1 MTVKLLMGLA
11 MAGLVS
17 ASSSVTSMFLLGFD
31 PQSLQASIV
40 GNVSTPQI
48 DDRTIPWPRGSDA
61 TATTYSITC
70 APSPTASAS
79 DDDDDYECG
88 LGPGFTLTDA
98 SPTTIMEMNDKP
110 NFSMTINCSVAGTT
124 SAVCTGIGD
133 GPEANFPGTII
144 STIQQS
150 EMSYLPVTITAG
162 SVTSVAATASA
173 TTTTESGSKA
183 TTSAAQTA
191 SKSSASSSGSSSSSS
206 AVSTGGMPQ
215 ITGDAGMLFGGAVV
229 ALAAAV
235 L

>member
-1 MTVKLLMGLA
+1 
-11 MAGLVS
+11 
-17 ASSSVTSMFLLGFD
+17 
-31 PQSLQASIV
+31 
-40 GNVSTPQI
+40 
-48 DDRTIPWPRGSDA
+48 
-61 TATTYSITC
+61 
-70 APSPTASAS
+70 
-79 DDDDDYECG
+79 
-88 LGPGFTLTDA
+88 
-98 SPTTIMEMNDKP
+98 
-110 NFSMTINCSVAGTT
+110 MTINCSVAGTT

-215 ITGDAGMLFGGAVV
+215 ITGDAAHEYAWLPHPPVLNLLSYFVQGLCDPHLNARGLICIVTWSLFRCIISFVSCSCFV
-229 ALAAAV
+229 RLRK
-235 L
+235 

>member
-11 MAGLVS
+11 MAGLIS

-31 PQSLQASIV
+31 PQSLEASIV
-40 GNVSTPQI
+40 GN
-48 DDRTIPWPRGSDA
+48 DA
-61 TATTYSITC
+61 TATTYSINC
-70 APSPTASAS
+70 APSPTASATD

-88 LGPGFTLTDA
+88 LGPGITLTDA
-98 SPTTIMEMNDKP
+98 SPTTIIELNAGPD
-110 NFSMTINCSVAGTT
+110 FAYTVNCSVAGTT
-124 SAVCTGIGD
+124 SAACTAIAD
-133 GPEANFPGTII
+133 GPEANFPGTVI

-150 EMSYLPVTITAG
+150 EMSFLPVTITAG

-173 TTTTESGSKA
+173 TTTAESGSKG
-183 TTSAAQTA
+183 TTSASQTA
-191 SKSSASSSGSSSSSS
+191 SKSSTSSSGSSSSSS

>member
-11 MAGLVS
+11 MAGLIS

-31 PQSLQASIV
+31 PQSLEASIV
-40 GNVSTPQI
+40 GN
-48 DDRTIPWPRGSDA
+48 DA

-79 DDDDDYECG
+79 DDDDDYGCG
-88 LGPGFTLTDA
+88 LGPGITLIDA

-110 NFSMTINCSVAGTT
+110 NFSMTVNCSVAGTT

-150 EMSYLPVTITAG
+150 EMSYLPVTINAG

-173 TTTTESGSKA
+173 TTTTESSSKA
-183 TTSAAQTA
+183 STSAAQTASKSSA

>member
-11 MAGLVS
+11 MAGLIS

-31 PQSLQASIV
+31 PQSLEASIV
-40 GNVSTPQI
+40 GN
-48 DDRTIPWPRGSDA
+48 DA
-61 TATTYSITC
+61 TATTYSINC

-79 DDDDDYECG
+79 DDDDYDCG
-88 LGPGFTLTDA
+88 VGPGLTLTDA

-110 NFSMTINCSVAGTT
+110 NFSYTVNCSVAGTA
-124 SAVCTGIGD
+124 SAVCTAIGD
-133 GPEANFPGTII
+133 GPEANFPGTVI

-150 EMSYLPVTITAG
+150 EMSFLPVTITAG

-191 SKSSASSSGSSSSSS
+191 SKSSASKSSASSSGSSSSSS

-215 ITGDAGMLFGGAVV
+215 ITGDASMLFGGAVV

>member
-11 MAGLVS
+11 MAGLIS

-31 PQSLQASIV
+31 PQSLEASIV
-40 GNVSTPQI
+40 GN
-48 DDRTIPWPRGSDA
+48 DA

-79 DDDDDYECG
+79 DDDDDYGCG
-88 LGPGFTLTDA
+88 LGPGITLIDA

-110 NFSMTINCSVAGTT
+110 NFSMTVNCSVAGTT

-173 TTTTESGSKA
+173 TTTTASATTTTESGSKA

-215 ITGDAGMLFGGAVV
+215 ITGDAGMLFGGAFV